1 MSALDRIHEGKS
13 QEEDNKEDIKK
24 MPKEKKNDREKEE
37 TPEEKKND
45 REAEQIENKNI
56 DDMGQISLHGNAMK
70 YQIHLLN
77 IIGEIEG
84 HECLPAMT
92 KSTKYEHVLPKLA
105 SIEDDDKIDG
115 VLILLNTVG
124 GDVEAGLAIAE
135 MIASLSKP
143 VVTLVLGGGHSI
155 GVPLSVSG
163 DVSFIVPTATM
174 LVHPIRMNGTV
185 IGVRHN
191 YEYIEKMQD
200 RIIGFTAGH
209 ADIPEKKLRDIMFN
223 TSQLA
228 KDVGTVLVGE
238 EAVEAGLIHRV
249 GGIKDAM
256 SCLYDLI
263 KSKKDSKI

>member
-1 MSALDRIHEGKS
+1 
-13 QEEDNKEDIKK
+13 
-24 MPKEKKNDREKEE
+24 
-37 TPEEKKND
+37 
-45 REAEQIENKNI
+45 
-56 DDMGQISLHGNAMK
+56 
-70 YQIHLLN
+70 
-77 IIGEIEG
+77 
-84 HECLPAMT
+84 MT

-209 ADIPEKKLRDIMFN
+209 ADIPEEKLRDIMFN

>member
-1 MSALDRIHEGKS
+1 MVEKGNEMMKN
-13 QEEDNKEDIKK
+13 EYENKNASE
-24 MPKEKKNDREKEE
+24 KEKK
-37 TPEEKKND
+37 
-45 REAEQIENKNI
+45 EAEQVENKIIEEN
-56 DDMGQISLHGNAMK
+56 GQMKLNRNSMK

-84 HECLPAMT
+84 HECAPAMT
-92 KSTKYEHVLPKLA
+92 KTTKYEHVLPKLA
-105 SIEDDDKIDG
+105 SIEDDEKTDG
-115 VLILLNTVG
+115 LLVLLNTVG

-135 MIASLSKP
+135 MIASITKP

-163 DVSFIVPTATM
+163 NTSFIVPTATM

-185 IGVRHN
+185 IGVKHN

-200 RIIGFTAGH
+200 RIISFTASH
-209 ADIPEKKLRDIMFN
+209 AKISEDKLRNIMFN

-249 GGIKDAM
+249 GGIGEAM
-256 SCLYDLI
+256 QCLYDLI
-263 KSKKDSKI
+263 KNQKDSMIE

>member
-1 MSALDRIHEGKS
+1 M
-13 QEEDNKEDIKK
+13 
-24 MPKEKKNDREKEE
+24 
-37 TPEEKKND
+37 EEKKK
-45 REAEQIENKNI
+45 EAQAEQIENENI
-56 DDMGQISLHGNAMK
+56 SEMGQLSMHGNTMH
-70 YQIHLLN
+70 YHIHLLN

-105 SIEDDDKIDG
+105 ALEDDAQIDG
-115 VLILLNTVG
+115 MMVLLNTVG

-155 GVPLSVSG
+155 GVPLAVSG

-200 RIIGFTAGH
+200 RIVSFTSAHSGVSE
-209 ADIPEKKLRDIMFN
+209 DTLRDIMFN
-223 TSQLA
+223 TGQLA
-228 KDVGTVLVGE
+228 KDVGTVLVGQ
-238 EAVEAGLIHRV
+238 EAVTNGLITRV
-249 GGIKDAM
+249 GGVKDAM
-256 SCLYDLI
+256 KCLYDLI
-263 KSKKDSKI
+263 KSQKNSKM

>member
-1 MSALDRIHEGKS
+1 MSALDRFYEVK
-13 QEEDNKEDIKK
+13 QREEDERQKTKQDQE
-24 MPKEKKNDREKEE
+24 PEKDPEK
-37 TPEEKKND
+37 KKND

-70 YQIHLLN
+70 YRIHLLS

-105 SIEDDDKIDG
+105 AIEDDDEIDG
-115 VLILLNTVG
+115 VLVLLNTVG

-200 RIIGFTAGH
+200 RIIHFTAGH
-209 ADIPEKKLRDIMFN
+209 AEIEEARLRDIMFN

-228 KDVGTVLVGE
+228 KDVGTVLVGS
-238 EAVEAGLIHRV
+238 EAVSEGLIHRV

-256 SCLYDLI
+256 HCLYDLI
-263 KSKKDSKI
+263 KFQKDSKI

>member
-1 MSALDRIHEGKS
+1 MGALDRILENMQAEGGHHKMNE
-13 QEEDNKEDIKK
+13 QEE
-24 MPKEKKNDREKEE
+24 PKELQ
-37 TPEEKKND
+37 TTEEKKNEK
-45 REAEQIENKNI
+45 EAEQTENKNI
-56 DDMGQISLHGNAMK
+56 ESMGQMELHGNSMK

-84 HECLPAMT
+84 HECLPAMS

-105 SIEDDDKIDG
+105 MIEDDEKTDG

-185 IGVRHN
+185 IGVKHN

-200 RIIGFTAGH
+200 RIISFTSSH
-209 ADIPEKKLRDIMFN
+209 ANVSEERLREIMFN

-238 EAVEAGLIHRV
+238 EAVEAGLIQRV
-249 GGIKDAM
+249 GGISQAM
-256 SCLYDLI
+256 QCLYDLI